1 MSTNKKREKTALIQ
15 EVDYYIEN
23 GRWVFT
29 ATYHLKRGSCCGSA
43 CRHCPYEHVNVPKTK
58 EE

>member
-1 MSTNKKREKTALIQ
+1 MSTNKKREKLPLVQ
-15 EVDYYIEN
+15 DVDYYIEQ

-43 CRHCPYEHVNVPKTK
+43 CRHCPYEHINVPKPK
-58 EE
+58 GN